1 MHLRHGL
8 FNQHLTRS
16 NKIRF
21 FSAFQ
26 VNENGLVSFVTEIPS
41 FFNVEFPLVSAVV
54 NLVKCKKKISKM
66 YFNEQEFAST
76 EKGGAHITCI
86 HNGALL

>member
-1 MHLRHGL
+1 MPAYD
-8 FNQHLTRS
+8 
-16 NKIRF
+16 F

-54 NLVKCKKKISKM
+54 NLVKCKKISKM